1 MVQRLGLAQAL
12 LNDPDLLV
20 LDEPA
25 EGLDLVGRAL
35 LREVIAGRKAKGKTV
50 VLVSHV
56 LSEVEQTCD
65 RVAVIVNG
73 KVVKDAALADLTRD
87 PKSGKPRSLEQAL
100 RPLYEGART

>member
-20 LDEPA
+20 LDEPT
-25 EGLDLVGRAL
+25 EGLDLVGRSL
-35 LREVIAGRKAKGKTV
+35 LRQVIAERKAKGKTV
-50 VLVSHV
+50 LLVSHV

-73 KVVKDAALADLTRD
+73 NIVKDSSVADLVKD
-87 PKSGKPRSLEQAL
+87 PKTGERRTLEQTL
-100 RPLYEGART
+100 RPIYEGAQS